1 MRTTANEASRKVGAL
16 NLIPLK
22 NLSQATRVKVIRA
35 SVEYDKVLGDYQKEC
50 EAVLNKL
57 KPEEFDERMQKY
69 AAALNPTADNR
80 EEAEKQRAE
89 EGFKEFKAEYDK
101 VDADYREIISK
112 LAEEPIYTANPPSFT
127 DADFEDI
134 AKEYP
139 SGGQTEL
146 VRNDDTKM
154 VGNDEI
160 LANIIAILA

>member
-1 MRTTANEASRKVGAL
+1 MKITANAASRKVGAL

-57 KPEEFDERMQKY
+57 KPEEFDERVQKY
-69 AAALNPTADNR
+69 AAALNPTADNL

-89 EGFKEFKAEYDK
+89 EGFDEFKAEYDK
-101 VDADYREIISK
+101 VEADYRELISK
-112 LAEEPIYTANPPSFT
+112 LAEEPIYTANPPAFT

-134 AKEYP
+134 AATLP
-139 SGGQTEL
+139 SGDVTTITRDGQTSE
-146 VRNDDTKM
+146 
-154 VGNDEI
+154 VGNDSI
-160 LANIIAILA
+160 LAHIIAALG